1 LAVVIA
7 GVCFMRAV
15 LVPLLL
21 AVLLSGCYEVAE
33 PLIPQGVRAELVKDG
48 RWRRSD
54 GSELVLTWD
63 ASAKAYRVAAGGVV
77 RLAPM
82 GPLWLADYQAERD
95 VVLLARIAPEQVLL
109 YAPVPAAE
117 KRLMAA
123 HGLGVRPGPV
133 NRLIGGA
140 VETRRYLD
148 DLARLDG
155 TELQVA
161 EQLVWVGPS

>member
-1 LAVVIA
+1 
-7 GVCFMRAV
+7 MRAV
-15 LVPLLL
+15 LLPLLL
-21 AVLLSGCYEVAE
+21 AVLLSGCYEVAA
-33 PLIPQGVRAELVKDG
+33 PTVTQGVRAELVKDG

-63 ASAKAYRVAAGGVV
+63 AGAKAYRVAAGGMV
-77 RLAPM
+77 RLAPL
-82 GPLWLADYQAERD
+82 GPLWLADYQAERN

-117 KRLMAA
+117 KRLAAA

-133 NRLIGGA
+133 NRLTGDP

-148 DLARLDG
+148 DLARLG
-155 TELQVA
+155 GSELQVA
-161 EQLVWVGPS
+161 ERLVWVGPS